1 MISIVYTINLSYCLA
16 YDFNGYIRSGAI
28 WSDSGRTSCL
38 QLPGARAKYR
48 LGNECETY
56 GELSISKQFKDE
68 SNGSFISYS
77 TMLGF
82 VSDAQDKF
90 DTVTSFWPEGFIE
103 TGGWYDNVILKD
115 ATFWVGKRYYRRH
128 DVHINDFYYW
138 SNSGYGAGVQDLNLG
153 SSKLAYAYRRNRF
166 VDKLNITGHDLRW
179 YEIKVNKNGQLT
191 VGLDIRNSEDH
202 HSRFA
207 GEQGL
212 QFHLQHTQR
221 PLMGGYNKVALQL
234 GKDIGSDL
242 SSLSANTTPLTNNSQ
257 RIVEQLL
264 LEIDQQWSS
273 FFTLIH
279 ERQDKVQNW
288 TSLGMRPKYYFN
300 DHLNLAM
307 EIGFDKVKPEASRVR
322 KLSKITF
329 AIQVSE
335 SKGFWSRPT
344 LRAFITYADWNTA
357 AQIAGLAG
365 GTSGVFSTDSH
376 GLNYGIQ
383 LEHWW

>member
-1 MISIVYTINLSYCLA
+1 MSYCLA

-128 DVHINDFYYW
+128 DVHIHDFYYW

-153 SSKLAYAYRRNRF
+153 SAKLAYAYRRNRF

-179 YEIKVNKNGQLT
+179 YDIKVNKNGQLT

-207 GEQGL
+207 GAQGL

-307 EIGFDKVKPEASRVR
+307 EIGFDKVQPEASRVR

-329 AIQVSE
+329 EYRYQSPKV
-335 SKGFWSRPT
+335 F
-344 LRAFITYADWNTA
+344 
-357 AQIAGLAG
+357 GLAQHYVLLSPMQ
-365 GTSGVFSTDSH
+365 T
-376 GLNYGIQ
+376 GIRQ
-383 LEHWW
+383 LK